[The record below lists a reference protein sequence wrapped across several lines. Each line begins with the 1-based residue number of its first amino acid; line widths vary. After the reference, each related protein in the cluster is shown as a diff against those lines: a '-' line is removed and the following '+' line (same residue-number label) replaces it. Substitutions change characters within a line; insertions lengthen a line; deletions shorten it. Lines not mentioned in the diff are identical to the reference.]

1 MKAYAFGHSQWCY
14 PHSVTTC
21 IAAFHTIP
29 SINGWETWIARPVF
43 LHAIL
48 EFDSHDGVNLWRK
61 ISQNGCVRT
70 EWQTF
75 RFVVSRQVHVQEE
88 KIYFF
93 ADKLRKCGP
102 KQGLRAIITYAL
114 DLCLKNFKSALRISY
129 SPIMIASNAII
140 YNFLRGS
147 STRCSCYNASSRYTH
162 NYPFKFSGLMRV
174 IRVTKFLH
182 TISTW

>member
-1 MKAYAFGHSQWCY
+1 MLATVVRRVTIYIYRNKRFWQRVQISRITSYTAGISEPFGR
-14 PHSVTTC
+14 
-21 IAAFHTIP
+21 IF
-29 SINGWETWIARPVF
+29 F
-43 LHAIL
+43 
-48 EFDSHDGVNLWRK
+48 
-61 ISQNGCVRT
+61 
-70 EWQTF
+70 
-75 RFVVSRQVHVQEE
+75 
-88 KIYFF
+88 YFF

-182 TISTW
+182 TIST